1 MAANP
6 DTYRAYNFKL
16 LIGGAEEG
24 HFTECSGLNVKV
36 DVIKY
41 RESGNSQ
48 VVQAVPGQ
56 VDYGDITLK
65 YGLTASHV
73 LWDWMM
79 TAVKGAVERK
89 NVSIVMLDSAGSTE
103 VMRWNLNDA
112 WPCEWS
118 GAPLNAL
125 NHEVAIETLRLAF
138 TGLERA

>member
-48 VVQAVPGQ
+48 VVQAIPGQ

-73 LWDWMM
+73 LWDWMQ